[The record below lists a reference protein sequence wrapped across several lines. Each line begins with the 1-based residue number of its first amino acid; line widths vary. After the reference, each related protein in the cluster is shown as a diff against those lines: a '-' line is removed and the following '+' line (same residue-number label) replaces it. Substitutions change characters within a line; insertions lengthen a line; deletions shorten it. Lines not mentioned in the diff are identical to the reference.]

1 MYGPFAPAA
10 IIALIASFVFL
21 VRWALARR
29 QLSADA
35 GLEFE
40 ERSIDKQATIKGVSK
55 PAFVK
60 LYVSA
65 HEPRW
70 ALYAAAALVSA
81 ILMTPVAAIGLVQLW
96 PLIVMTLD
104 GGPWYDV
111 GYYPWMFYMFF
122 GMCAVWAIC
131 AAVCARILH
140 ARAPEP
146 YQAALA
152 RARGEPLENVKIP
165 HKRPEWAKK
174 ARPSWAPN
182 LKPEDDDPPSAR
194 GAE

>member
-10 IIALIASFVFL
+10 IIAVVASLLFFM
-21 VRWALARR
+21 RWALARR
-29 QLSADA
+29 QLTTDA
-35 GLEFE
+35 KLEFE
-40 ERSIDKQATIKGVSK
+40 ERSLDKQATIDGVSK
-55 PAFVK
+55 QTFVT

-70 ALYAAAALVSA
+70 ALYAAAALISA
-81 ILMTPVAAIGLVQLW
+81 IVMTPLAAIGLVQLW

-122 GMCAVWAIC
+122 GMCAVWAFC
-131 AAVCARILH
+131 AAVCARVLH

-152 RARGEPLENVKIP
+152 RARGEPLDNVKLP
-165 HKRPEWAKK
+165 RKRPEWAKK
-174 ARPSWAPN
+174 AH
-182 LKPEDDDPPSAR
+182 PSAE
-194 GAE
+194 GPG

>member
-10 IIALIASFVFL
+10 VIALIAATVFL
-21 VRWALARR
+21 VRWLLARR
-29 QLSADA
+29 QLTNDA
-35 GLEFE
+35 KHEFE
-40 ERSIDKQATIKGVSK
+40 DRSVDKQATIKGVSEQV
-55 PAFVK
+55 FVK
-60 LYVSA
+60 LYVAA

-81 ILMTPVAAIGLVQLW
+81 IVMTPIAAIGLVHLW

-122 GMCAVWAIC
+122 GMCAVWAVC

-174 ARPSWAPN
+174 ARPNWAP
-182 LKPEDDDPPSAR
+182 KIKADSDDRPSE
-194 GAE
+194 GDAE